1 MELLETHK
9 SRWFLGLSSS
19 CPFSL
24 PAVESSNWNNT
35 SFCSLLV
42 LPPVL
47 TAELNVLGFLWCE
60 QDHPLGKVEGGEK
73 GNRRRPVPAPVLM

>member
-1 MELLETHK
+1 MVPGFEF
-9 SRWFLGLSSS
+9 FLSFLS
-19 CPFSL
+19 
-24 PAVESSNWNNT
+24 PAVEPSDWNNT

-60 QDHPLGKVEGGEK
+60 QDLPLGKVGGVEK
-73 GNRRRPVPAPVLM
+73 GTGGGRVQALCSCERDTQG